1 MFILH
6 ANFAISDEKA
16 SLIQEDAVCV
26 LSEELG
32 KSKDF
37 IVTLF
42 NDSASIKF
50 GQSKEPCSYVE
61 IKNVGTL
68 APEQTAAMSSRICDL
83 LHNHISVP
91 RTVHILNSRNLSVTF
106 GDGMVKHSPNNLRL

>member
-1 MFILH
+1 MPMFILH

-91 RTVHILNSRNLSVTF
+91 KDRTYIEFQESERHLWGWNGKTF
-106 GDGMVKHSPNNLRL
+106 SK

>member
-1 MFILH
+1 MEGRRGIRTPGTVTGSAVFKTAAFDHSAEGGFDHDCQFDSNSSMPMFILH

-16 SLIQEDAVCV
+16 SLIQEDAVFV
-26 LSEELG
+26 LSEGLG

-42 NDSASIKF
+42 HDSASIKF

-61 IKNVGTL
+61 IKNVG
-68 APEQTAAMSSRICDL
+68 
-83 LHNHISVP
+83 
-91 RTVHILNSRNLSVTF
+91 ILSQSKRQQ
-106 GDGMVKHSPNNLRL
+106 